1 MTNWVRVDPW
11 GYILKVSVAYLIF
24 WVIDIL
30 IIIGWSKWLS
40 ESESEGV
47 DRNVIIVIFHVTK
60 CNEQGMDKACAI
72 DTTGGCNKIAVKV
85 TYWLGHS

>member
-1 MTNWVRVDPW
+1 MSIIVWTSLHKSVYTSRLPENPKGCIYFALELDSEE
-11 GYILKVSVAYLIF
+11 ILK
-24 WVIDIL
+24 WRE
-30 IIIGWSKWLS
+30 S

-85 TYWLGHS
+85 TY